1 MADLPTVFSESAA
14 SRIGAATR
22 WAELQQGIPQ
32 DGYGS
37 SPGNGMSLVR
47 TVANL
52 PSDYGGSVAA
62 LGNLIEK
69 NQNNYNGN
77 PILIA
82 PVWIKDINN
91 TALGPNATYQA
102 RYAGTLTQTLTVNN
116 VPTPTTLGLYLVQ
129 QAIKEIEP
137 HFYPEPISV
146 DNQLAYWP
154 LGTQSVYFPF
164 GWLYGGNVA
173 ISTFSKFFSNIVRSN
188 SNIAGIVNPILKIRR
203 TSSSITFPNT
213 LKYIIFE
220 YYSDPIWV
228 NQALTITSGTAG
240 TAFGSFNTP
249 VLDPAGIATA
259 GGPGKYLCQWQMLS
273 LQNQFY
279 SYSNFVDFLTVVS
292 KVPTPTTSGI
302 GTGIGSGISGV

>member
-14 SRIGAATR
+14 TRIGAATR

-37 SPGNGMSLVR
+37 SPGNGLCLVR
-47 TVANL
+47 TRTTL
-52 PSDYGGSVAA
+52 PAGYTGAMAA
-62 LGNLIEK
+62 LGDVIEK
-69 NQNNYNGN
+69 QPDGTVNTLGQ
-77 PILIA
+77 
-82 PVWIKDINN
+82 VWIKDINGGTLSAN
-91 TALGPNATYQA
+91 TIYQA
-102 RYAGTLTQTLTVNN
+102 RVGGTYTQDIITNGIKI
-116 VPTPTTLGLYLVQ
+116 PTTLGLYLVQ

-154 LGTQSVYFPF
+154 LGTQIVYFPF
-164 GWLYGGNVA
+164 GWLYGGNVV
-173 ISTFSKFFSNIVRSN
+173 ISTFGQIFSNIVRSN
-188 SNIAGIVNPILKIRR
+188 SNYAGIVNPILKIRR

-240 TAFGSFNTP
+240 TGFGSFNTP
-249 VLDPAGIATA
+249 VLDPAGIAVA

-302 GTGIGSGISGV
+302 GSGIGSGISGV